1 MNRLMEIDRR
11 WRGLLLRSVVL
22 PLGDLAF
29 GQRMMKRL
37 RFLEQAQWWDPER
50 LETAR
55 SAALRQLIQTAYDQ
69 VPFYRNLMLEKG
81 LTPRDI
87 TTPEELRRMPIAT
100 KDLLRTG
107 YPRLTTRNTGQRT
120 YENRTSGST
129 GKNFIVL
136 EDPATAG
143 WHRASLMLAFEWSG
157 WRIGEPQLQTG
168 ITYDRV
174 GQKRLKDLL
183 LGCYY
188 VSAAALD
195 DASLD
200 RNLQTIEQHSIG
212 SLWGYPSSI
221 YLMALRAAK
230 RGWNRPLKSVVTWG
244 DNLYP
249 GYRRAIE
256 TAFRTR
262 VYDTY
267 GCSEGIEVAAQ
278 CGYGSGYHTHAL
290 DVVVEYVDE
299 RGDPVAPG
307 EPGNI
312 LLTRLHPGPMPLI
325 RYQVGDIGI
334 AGDQTPCPCGRG
346 FDRMQSLEGRDTD
359 AIVTPSGN
367 RLIVHYFTGV
377 MEHFTEIDSFQVRQE
392 SRESITLLVVPAG
405 GFTPDTP
412 KRIVAALQFRAP
424 DLGIDVEVVRQ
435 IPIGPSGKRRFVIS
449 TVGRRQAGVR

>member
-1 MNRLMEIDRR
+1 MNSLMEVDRR

-22 PLGDLAF
+22 PLGDVAF
-29 GQRMMKRL
+29 GQRMMQRL

-55 SAALRQLIQTAYDQ
+55 SVALRQLIQTAYEQ
-69 VPFYRNLMLEKG
+69 VPLYRNLMSQGG

-87 TTPEELRRMPIAT
+87 TTPSELRRMPVAT
-100 KDLLRTG
+100 KDLLREG
-107 YPRLTTRNTGQRT
+107 YPQATRKTGQKT
-120 YENRTSGST
+120 YEKRTSGST
-129 GKNFIVL
+129 GKNFVVL
-136 EDPATAG
+136 EDPGTAG

-168 ITYDRV
+168 MTFDR
-174 GQKRLKDLL
+174 GTQKRLKDLL
-183 LGCYY
+183 LGCHY

-200 RNLQTIEQHSIG
+200 RNLQLIEQHSIR
-212 SLWGYPSSI
+212 SLWGYPGSI

-256 TAFRTR
+256 TAFRTQ

-267 GCSEGIEVAAQ
+267 GCAEGIEVAAQ
-278 CGYGSGYHTHAL
+278 CGYGAGYHTHAL
-290 DVVVEYVDE
+290 DVIVEYVDE
-299 RGDPVAPG
+299 RGDPVSQG
-307 EPGNI
+307 QPGNI
-312 LLTRLHPGPMPLI
+312 LLTRLHAGPMPLI

-334 AGDQTPCPCGRG
+334 AGDQSPCPCGRG
-346 FDRMQSLEGRDTD
+346 FHRMQSVEGRDTD
-359 AIVTPSGN
+359 VIVTPSGN

-377 MEHFTEIDSFQVRQE
+377 LEHFTEIDSFQVRQE
-392 SRESITLLVVPAG
+392 GTESITLLVVPAD

-424 DLGIDVEVVRQ
+424 DLSIDVEVVPE

-449 TVGRRQAGVR
+449 TVGHGATAIRY